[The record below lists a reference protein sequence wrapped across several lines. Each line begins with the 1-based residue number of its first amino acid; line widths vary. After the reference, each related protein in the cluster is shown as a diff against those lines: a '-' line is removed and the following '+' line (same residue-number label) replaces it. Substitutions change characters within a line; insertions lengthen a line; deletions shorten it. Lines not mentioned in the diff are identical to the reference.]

1 LLLAIFVFARR
12 RFRRASSTQQTEPK
26 SEISA
31 GHTHHGMEAGA
42 EVVGRDEDVVGPRGA
57 VPVRHPGSD
66 EVDGIGEQTSGVRQ
80 RGEAVGR
87 GEVAGDVDG
96 DEEEVGVLGARCAA
110 GVGQQRLVHRHLGRE
125 EVARAPCVGGRPVA
139 VEAGGEVVDVD
150 PDAGCHGGC
159 VGGGGGEGAGAGLG
173 AEEGGGAAERRG
185 GRRRGGEE
193 EGKGEGEPEQEEKQG
208 EQARC
213 GRAACSWAG
222 RRWRGAV
229 GLQPAPGRWAG
240 GRGRPDGRW
249 RGAVWPP
256 VPRCIRARA
265 PWRLLL
271 LRLGAGGGAVVGLVR
286 MGLFLSLLP
295 APLVVGPR
303 PGLQPRQPRSQ
314 IRP

>member
-1 LLLAIFVFARR
+1 
-12 RFRRASSTQQTEPK
+12 
-26 SEISA
+26 
-31 GHTHHGMEAGA
+31 MEAGA

-125 EVARAPCVGGRPVA
+125 EVARAPRVGGRPVA

-185 GRRRGGEE
+185 ERRRGGEE
-193 EGKGEGEPEQEEKQG
+193 EGEGEGEPEQEEKQG
-208 EQARC
+208 GVFPQPGSQGARC
-213 GRAACSWAG
+213 
-222 RRWRGAV
+222 
-229 GLQPAPGRWAG
+229 LAP
-240 GRGRPDGRW
+240 P
-249 RGAVWPP
+249 
-256 VPRCIRARA
+256 
-265 PWRLLL
+265 
-271 LRLGAGGGAVVGLVR
+271 RLGISHGESARVDGARFAGSAAVLSVVVDYV
-286 MGLFLSLLP
+286 FSPSLLSVP
-295 APLVVGPR
+295 SL
-303 PGLQPRQPRSQ
+303 S
-314 IRP
+314 

>member
-26 SEISA
+26 SEIFA
-31 GHTHHGMEAGA
+31 GHAHHGMEAGA
-42 EVVGRDEDVVGPRGA
+42 EVVGRDEDMVGPGGA
-57 VPVRHPGSD
+57 VPVRHPGPD
-66 EVDGIGEQTSGVRQ
+66 EVDGVGEQTSGVRQ

-125 EVARAPCVGGRPVA
+125 EVARAPRVGGRPVA

-159 VGGGGGEGAGAGLG
+159 VGGGGGEGAGLG

-185 GRRRGGEE
+185 GRRHGGEE

-222 RRWRGAV
+222 GRWRGAV

-240 GRGRPDGRW
+240 GRGRPDGRTGGVVVAA
-249 RGAVWPP
+249 GAAVRP
-256 VPRCIRARA
+256 CA
-265 PWRLLL
+265 
-271 LRLGAGGGAVVGLVR
+271 GALAAA
-286 MGLFLSLLP
+286 SP
-295 APLVVGPR
+295 
-303 PGLQPRQPRSQ
+303 
-314 IRP
+314 